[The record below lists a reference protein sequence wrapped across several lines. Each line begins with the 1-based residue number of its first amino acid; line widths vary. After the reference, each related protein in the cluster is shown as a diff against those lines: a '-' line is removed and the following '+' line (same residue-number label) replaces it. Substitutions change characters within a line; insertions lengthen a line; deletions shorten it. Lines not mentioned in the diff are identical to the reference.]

1 MVLPE
6 LPFSIEGESFVGPGS
21 YQPILSKSSGIIT
34 AWLLFGI
41 SALAWGYLYLRG
53 FTPPPSLWIPS
64 VIMLLVALATSF
76 NYWLEGR
83 TIIFVEEQ
91 CVRYQSPLRKVTLQW
106 GQIHELWC
114 HSIRGG
120 WRFTISS
127 SEEAFRFASLKVL
140 QFGSGREVRSGFTD
154 GKRIAQLVQ
163 QRADLR
169 VLERQDRVWIY
180 RKQDRNES
188 S

>member
-21 YQPILSKSSGIIT
+21 YRPILSKSSGIIT
-34 AWLLFGI
+34 PWLLFGI
-41 SALAWGYLYLRG
+41 SALVWCYLYLRG

-76 NYWLEGR
+76 NYWLEKQ
-83 TIIFVEEQ
+83 TVILIEEQ
-91 CVRYQSPLRKVTLQW
+91 GVCYQSPLRRVTLHW
-106 GQIHELWC
+106 AQIHELWC
-114 HSIRGG
+114 HSFRGG
-120 WRFTISS
+120 WRFTISDS
-127 SEEAFRFASLKVL
+127 AEAFRFVTLKVL
-140 QFGSGREVRSGFTD
+140 QFGSGREVCSGFID